1 MAKKPGLRARAK
13 SVQAA
18 MVVAEETDTETGKRV
33 MQSLRMPEDMYEA
46 VRTLAFEQRR
56 SQHSIM
62 LEGVE
67 LVLKKYGKG

>member
-33 MQSLRMPEDMYEA
+33 MQSLRMPGDRNEA
-46 VRTLAFEQRR
+46 LATLAFKQRR
-56 SQHSIM
+56 SQHSIL

-67 LVLKKYGKG
+67 LVLKKHGKG

>member
-56 SQHSIM
+56 SQHSVL

-67 LVLKKYGKG
+67 LVLAKHGKG